1 MKKQSSAASRSG
13 FTLIELLVVIAIIAI
28 LAAILFPVF
37 AQAREKA
44 RQTACASNQR
54 QIGLATV
61 AYAQDYD
68 ENLPYPFWGQG
79 ASSTST
85 WDNWCGDGATWR
97 QRILP
102 FTKNTQ
108 IYVCPSYKSKTAGAN
123 DWSDCVLSTQ
133 HGIPSS
139 WKTSMASGQP
149 TVPYTGNYGMN
160 YFWAENFSPA
170 GIPTPITR
178 LAAFGSPS
186 DTILSGENNEGDWP
200 IEPENYD
207 GPNIDGT
214 NGHQANIGCTDP
226 VTKSPVDFAV
236 STGWPFNPSV
246 RTQPGFVYSIRH
258 GGGNVYSFADGHVK
272 WFKRES
278 IYQNNCYLWRVTK
291 P

>member
-68 ENLPYPFWGQG
+68 ENLPYPFWDNPDGTHTNYG
-79 ASSTST
+79 SY

-108 IYVCPSYKSKTAGAN
+108 IYVCPSFKSKNSGAN
-123 DWSDCVLSTQ
+123 DLSDCVLSTQ
-133 HGIPSS
+133 HGIPAYKS
-139 WKTSMASGQP
+139 KMASGQP
-149 TVPYTGNYGMN
+149 TVPYTGNYGVN
-160 YFWAENFSPA
+160 YYWSENFNAA
-170 GIPTPITR
+170 GLPSPITR
-178 LAAFGSPS
+178 IAAFGSPS
-186 DTILSGENNEGDWP
+186 DTILAGENNEGDWP
-200 IEPENYD
+200 IEPEDYD

-214 NGHQANIGCTDP
+214 KGHQAGIGC
-226 VTKSPVDFAV
+226 KE
-236 STGWPFNPSV
+236 GIIQNPLYFGP
-246 RTQPGFVYSIRH
+246 TNIGFVYSIRH
-258 GGGNVYSFADGHVK
+258 SGGGVYSFADGHVK

-278 IYQNNCYLWRVTK
+278 LYQNNCYLWRVTK